1 MTPKRAAIN
10 LLGMLVMVLA
20 VTQVEAQVSGGIG
33 RMPNYPEVPVNN
45 QREIIISRE
54 ISNNR
59 IDLSMYLDQ
68 GISLDSITVV
78 GRSLSQ
84 RTGLHLVVNSRL
96 EDSSY
101 DIFSSAMLRMISPIR
116 VDRYRDRIELEVNG
130 SVFID
135 RLIINSEI
143 DRRDGRDGRDGR
155 HDDRRDRDG
164 RFGRGAI
171 ELEARV
177 FEHMR
182 GLDVLQIDRLV
193 NLHAYRGYRIESITV
208 VGSSR
213 RGHGRGEILIN
224 RMSAGSV
231 FFGIYQTTETVRIN
245 DYRNVIGM
253 DVHYLELETRG
264 NIIVDRVIVRVVR

>member
-1 MTPKRAAIN
+1 
-10 LLGMLVMVLA
+10 MLVMVLA

-182 GLDVLQIDRLV
+182 GLDLLQIDRLV

-231 FFGIYQTTETVRIN
+231 FFGIYQTTETVRIH

-253 DVHYLELETRG
+253 DVHSLELETRG